1 MGQGGMKFLADMGI
15 SLRTVQWLRDQGFD
29 TVHLRDQGLQLLPD
43 QEIIEKAYQENRII
57 LTVDLDFPQL
67 LATSKRLLP
76 SVVLFRLGN
85 ENYDLINDRL
95 SVILQECRE
104 VLEAGAIISV
114 TDRMLRI
121 RLLPI

>member
-1 MGQGGMKFLADMGI
+1 MKFLADMGI
-15 SLRTVQWLRDQGFD
+15 SLRTVQWLREQGFD

-43 QEIIEKAYQENRII
+43 TEIIEKAYQESRII
-57 LTVDLDFPQL
+57 LTIDLDFPQL
-67 LATSKRLLP
+67 LATSKRQLP

-95 SVILQECRE
+95 SVILRECRG

-121 RLLPI
+121 RLLPV

>member
-1 MGQGGMKFLADMGI
+1 MKFLADMGI
-15 SLRTVQWLRDQGFD
+15 SLRTVQWLQEQGFD
-29 TVHLRDQGLQLLPD
+29 TVHLRDQGLQLLSD
-43 QEIIEKAYQENRII
+43 KEIIEKAYRENRII

-85 ENYDLINDRL
+85 ENYNLINDRL
-95 SVILQECRE
+95 RVILRECRE
-104 VLEAGAIISV
+104 ALEAGAIISV

>member
-43 QEIIEKAYQENRII
+43 REIIEKAYQENRII

-95 SVILQECRE
+95 SIILQECRE

-121 RLLPI
+121 RLLPV

>member
-43 QEIIEKAYQENRII
+43 REIIEKAYQENRII

-85 ENYDLINDRL
+85 ENYNLINDRL
-95 SVILQECRE
+95 SIILQECRE

-121 RLLPI
+121 RLLPV